1 MKAKRA
7 PEALAASSVTASRA
21 AGQADRRLA
30 VVAGVAPARGRGL
43 RVEIDDR
50 NRAAGLGGLHGQVQE
65 VLCGRGAVR
74 YRDSDALRI
83 LEKEKIRRLAV
94 NVVGTAGAQQGRSA
108 Q

>member
-65 VLCGRGAVR
+65 VLCGRGGGAISR
-74 YRDSDALRI
+74 F
-83 LEKEKIRRLAV
+83 RRLA
-94 NVVGTAGAQQGRSA
+94 NFGKGKN
-108 Q
+108 